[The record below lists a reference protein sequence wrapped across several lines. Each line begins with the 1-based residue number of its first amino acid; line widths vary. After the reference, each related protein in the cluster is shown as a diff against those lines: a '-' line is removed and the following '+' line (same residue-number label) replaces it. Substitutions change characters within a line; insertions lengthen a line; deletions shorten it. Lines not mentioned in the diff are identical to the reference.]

1 MAAYPGD
8 LASLPRDEQQEV
20 FRELGVDFMFADIK
34 ASLHEFGVDFD
45 VFTHENTLHE
55 SGAVE
60 RAVERLRA
68 LGHIYEQDGAIWVR
82 TTEFGDDRDRVILR
96 STGEPS
102 YFSGDLAYYL
112 NKRERG
118 FERNL
123 IMLGADH
130 HGYIGRLMAMT
141 AAFGDEPYVN
151 LEILIGQLVN
161 LLRDGVPARM
171 SKRAGTVVVLD
182 DLVDAVGADAGRYA
196 LVRSS
201 VDTALDIDLDLW
213 GKRTNDNPVYYV
225 QYAHARTRSVAK
237 NAAAAGVERSRV
249 RRRAC
254 SSTRPRASCWA
265 SSPSSRGWCARPPSC
280 ASRTGSPATRR
291 SSPAPTT
298 AGTTRAG

>member
-34 ASLHEFGVDFD
+34 ASLHDFGVDFD
-45 VFTHENTLHE
+45 VFTHENSLHE

-60 RAVERLRA
+60 HAVERLRE
-68 LGHIYEQDGAIWVR
+68 LGHIYEQDGAIWLR
-82 TTEFGDDRDRVILR
+82 TTTFGDDRDRVIIR
-96 STGEPS
+96 STGEPA
-102 YFSGDLAYYL
+102 YLSGDLAYYL

-123 IMLGADH
+123 IILGADH
-130 HGYIGRLMAMT
+130 RGYIGRMMAM
-141 AAFGDEPYVN
+141 ASAFGDQPYVN

-161 LLRDGVPARM
+161 LLRDGVQARM
-171 SKRAGTVVVLD
+171 SKRAGTVVVID
-182 DLVDAVGADAGRYA
+182 DLVDAVGIDAGRYA

-201 VDTALDIDLDLW
+201 LDTAIDIDLDLW

-237 NAAAAGVERSRV
+237 NAAAAGVDRSAV
-249 RRRAC
+249 RREPA
-254 SSTRPRASCWA
+254 
-265 SSPSSRGWCARPPSC
+265 RG
-280 ASRTGSPATRR
+280 
-291 SSPAPTT
+291 
-298 AGTTRAG
+298 